1 MACLSKQ
8 KANDDFGRETNG
20 RERKNHFMTTT
31 LDPSFLRSVVVMTMF
46 SPKRM
51 TRCQAAL
58 LMLGLNGGEFTA
70 AAIPAE
76 VTEGNR
82 HVAGAATGSLV
93 ATGLLRYCQIY
104 FKINPSAF
112 AAWRTDLR
120 STKCVSPVAF
130 TRTPNSS
137 G

>member
-1 MACLSKQ
+1 
-8 KANDDFGRETNG
+8 
-20 RERKNHFMTTT
+20 MTTT

-70 AAIPAE
+70 AALPGE
-76 VTEGNR
+76 LTEGNR

-93 ATGLLRYCQIY
+93 ATGLLTVTGRIKSPIENAKGRKLDVLRLASVETAKTWLHANGFTIPEIY
-104 FKINPSAF
+104 
-112 AAWRTDLR
+112 
-120 STKCVSPVAF
+120 SPQM
-130 TRTPNSS
+130 SLI
-137 G
+137 